1 MIKRIKILLLL
12 LMFIASFKSYATDLP
27 KKQPFEISLKGIWK
41 FQTDPLDKGISEK
54 WYTRS
59 LSETIQLPASMTE
72 RGMGD
77 DVTLQTK
84 WTGSLYDS
92 SWYFN
97 PRMAKYRNQ
106 KIPKFPFFLTPI
118 KAYIGA
124 AWYQKEIT
132 IPQNWKGKTI
142 QLYLERPHWE
152 TIVYLDDKKIGLL
165 NSLSTPHQYTLPKDI
180 TPGKHVITIRVDN
193 RIKEIN
199 PGQDSH
205 SVTDQTQGNWNGIV
219 GQIKLTAVPNSYIDD
234 IRLYPNLV
242 SKTVKVQLRIKNH
255 EGTIGTGTLLL
266 KAEPVNNKN
275 ASAFRQITV
284 PFNYNVADTLIE
296 TTYAMG
302 DHVGLWD
309 ELNPVCYNMKVTL
322 SNQKG
327 ETDQKAILFGMRD
340 FKTKGTRFE
349 INGKEIFLRGTVE
362 NCDFPLTGYAPMDEV
377 AWTRVFK
384 ICKAYGLNH
393 MRFHSYCPP
402 EAAFIAAD
410 KAGIYLQIEGPS
422 WCNHGTSLGD
432 GKPIDKY
439 LYEETERILK
449 TYGNHSSF
457 CMMAY
462 GNEPRGRYVEW
473 LNKWVVYFKAKD
485 PRHLYTGAST
495 GGSWSIIPNSEY
507 LVRAKPRGLGWNNK
521 PQTLFDFADKLEN
534 QKVPYLSHE
543 VGQYCVFPNFAEIK
557 KYTGPLKA
565 LNFELFQEDLA
576 DQGMGDQAHDFMMAS
591 GKLQVLCYKA
601 EIEAALRTPGFA
613 GFQLLS
619 LNDYSGQGTALVGLL
634 DVFWDEKG
642 YVAAPEFTQFCNTVV
657 PLARIPKF
665 VFTNNETFNSNI
677 EIANFSG
684 SPLQNVIPEWKI
696 TDDQNKVI
704 AKGSFK
710 NTTIPVGNCFVLGT
724 IHQSLAG
731 LNKASKLSL
740 HVSVGNYH
748 NNWNFWVYPSAL
760 PLLQTRIYTCE
771 QLDSTAISI
780 LDKGGKVFLQ
790 PGNKL
795 ESGKEVI
802 QYFTPVFWNTS
813 WFKMKPPHTTGF
825 LCNPTHPAFADFPT
839 AYHSD
844 LQWWEIVQN
853 GRVMQLDSFPKSFRP
868 ILQPIDTW
876 FLNRKLA
883 MIFETK
889 VGNGSLL
896 VCSADLQTNLE
907 DRPAAKQLRYS
918 LLHYME
924 SPKFNPQQ
932 SLSLSDIQSLFQKNS
947 VKAFDARTKD
957 SPDELK
963 KNLK

>member
-1 MIKRIKILLLL
+1 MIKQINILFLLFTL
-12 LMFIASFKSYATDLP
+12 TISFNGIARNLP
-27 KKQPFEISLKGIWK
+27 KAQPLEISLKGIWK
-41 FQTDPLDKGISEK
+41 FQIDPQDKGIVEK
-54 WYTRS
+54 WYNRS
-59 LSETIQLPASMTE
+59 LPETIELPASMTE
-72 RGMGD
+72 RGKGD

-118 KAYIGA
+118 KTYVGA
-124 AWYQKEIT
+124 AWYQKEVN
-132 IPQNWKGKTI
+132 IPQSWKGKTI

-152 TIVYLDDKKIGLL
+152 TIVYLDNKEIGLQ
-165 NSLSTPHQYTLPKDI
+165 NSLSTAHQYLLPVEI
-180 TPGKHVITIRVDN
+180 TAGKHIITIRVDN

-205 SVTDQTQGNWNGIV
+205 SITDQTQGNWNGIA
-219 GQIKLTAVPNSYIDD
+219 GQIKLTVVPQTHIDD
-234 IRLYPNLV
+234 VRLYPDII
-242 SKTVKVQLRIKNH
+242 SKTVKVQLRIKNN
-255 EGTIGTGTLLL
+255 EENIGAGTLILR
-266 KAEPVNNKN
+266 AEPLNNK
-275 ASAFRQITV
+275 SHSSFKQIAI
-284 PFNYNVADTLIE
+284 PFSFNVSDTLFE
-296 TTYAMG
+296 VTYRMG
-302 DHVGLWD
+302 DHVDFWD
-309 ELNPVCYNMKVTL
+309 EFNPTCYNMEVTI

-327 ETDQKAILFGMRD
+327 ETDQKTILFGMRD
-340 FKTKGTRFE
+340 FKANGTRFG

-362 NCDFPLTGYAPMDEV
+362 NCDFPLTGYAPMDEPSW
-377 AWTRVFK
+377 ARIFK
-384 ICKAYGLNH
+384 ICKTYGLNH

-410 KAGIYLQIEGPS
+410 RAGIYLQIEGPS

-449 TYGNHSSF
+449 AYGNHPSF

-462 GNEPRGRYVEW
+462 GNEPRGRYVDW

-507 LVRAKPRGLGWNNK
+507 MVRAKPRGLGWNNK

-565 LNFELFQEDLA
+565 LNFELFQEDLT

-642 YVAAPEFTQFCNTVV
+642 YVTTPEFTQFCNTIV

-665 VFTNNETFNSNI
+665 VFTNNEAFNTNI

-684 SPLQNVIPEWKI
+684 KTIPNVNSEWKI
-696 TDDQNKVI
+696 TNNQNKVI

-710 NTTIPVGNCFVLGT
+710 STSIPIGNCFALGT
-724 IHQSLAG
+724 INQSLAG
-731 LNKASKLSL
+731 FSKATKLSL
-740 HVSVGNYH
+740 QVSVGNYH
-748 NNWNFWVYPSAL
+748 NSWNFWVYPSVLNL
-760 PLLQTRIYTCE
+760 PQTQIYTCK

-790 PGNKL
+790 PGSNL
-795 ESGKEVI
+795 ESGKEVV

-825 LCNPTHPAFADFPT
+825 LCNPAHPAFADFPT

-853 GRVMQLDSFPKSFRP
+853 GHVMQLDSFPKQFRP
-868 ILQPIDTW
+868 IMQPIDTW

-883 MIFETK
+883 MIFEAK
-889 VGNGSLL
+889 VGNGKLL

-907 DRPAAKQLRYS
+907 DRPVAKQLLYS
-918 LLHYME
+918 LTRYME
-924 SPKFNPQQ
+924 SSKFNPQQ
-932 SLSLSDIQSLFQKNS
+932 PLSQADIQSLFQQSN
-947 VKAFDARTKD
+947 VKTFDARTKD